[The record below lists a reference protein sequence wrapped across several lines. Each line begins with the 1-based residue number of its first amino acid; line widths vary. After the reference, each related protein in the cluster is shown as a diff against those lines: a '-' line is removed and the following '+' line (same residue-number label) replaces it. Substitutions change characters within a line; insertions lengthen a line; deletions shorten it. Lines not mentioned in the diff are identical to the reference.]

1 MADENDFRREFETT
15 GYLSPIMSDVIS
27 AFRAR
32 MSGWFGLAD
41 EVSSTLQQ
49 MAFRNTETTMMDSL
63 SFEQKPVSHC
73 VLLRA
78 VSNFQGSIL
87 MAERGMIV
95 PGRIMARS
103 VLEDSFC
110 IAALHDQPQEFLENL
125 KVDDK
130 LARKGQAKAV
140 LANGKV
146 DPANEEK
153 LRAFIA
159 SIPRLENLGM
169 AGIAG
174 LGPLN
179 VQYLAYRVLSN
190 DAAHP
195 SATSLM
201 RHMSYNQARTEW
213 LGFKVGPGND
223 WEIVQSLNFA
233 IMAALAIGVAYS
245 TIVGDTDA
253 NEQFSTLSQR
263 YHELPETRNNLDSES
278 SKPRP

>member
-27 AFRAR
+27 TLRAR

-41 EVSSTLQQ
+41 AVSSTLQQ
-49 MAFRNTETTMMDSL
+49 MAFRNTEAVVMDSL

-95 PGRIMARS
+95 PSRIMART

-110 IAALHDQPQEFLENL
+110 IAALHDQPEEFLEHL
-125 KVDDK
+125 AVDDK
-130 LARKGQAKAV
+130 LARKGQATAI
-140 LANGKV
+140 LANSTI
-146 DPANEEK
+146 DPSKEEK

-159 SIPRLENLGM
+159 NIPSKKNLGP
-169 AGIAG
+169 AGVAA
-174 LGPLN
+174 LGPLRA
-179 VQYLAYRVLSN
+179 QYLAYKVLSN

-201 RHMSYNQARTEW
+201 RHMSYNVAKTEW

-223 WEIVQSLNFA
+223 REIVESLNFA

-245 TIVGDTDA
+245 TIVSDMDA
-253 NEQFSTLSQR
+253 NEQFGALSRR
-263 YHELPETRNNLDSES
+263 YHDLPDTRDLQNSES
-278 SKPRP
+278 PP

>member
-1 MADENDFRREFETT
+1 MADENDFRRQFETT
-15 GYLSPIMSDVIS
+15 GYLSPIMSDVVS
-27 AFRAR
+27 NFRER
-32 MSGWFGLAD
+32 MCGWFGLAD
-41 EVSSTLQQ
+41 DVSSTLQQ
-49 MAFRNTETTMMDSL
+49 MAFRNTEAATMDSL

-78 VSNFQGSIL
+78 SGNFQGAVL

-95 PGRIMARS
+95 PARIMARS

-110 IAALHDQPQEFLENL
+110 IAALHDKPQDFLDHL

-140 LANGKV
+140 LANGKL

-169 AGIAG
+169 AGLAD

-179 VQYLAYRVLSN
+179 TQYLAYRVLSN

-201 RHMSYNQARTEW
+201 RHMSYNDARTEW
-213 LGFKVGPGND
+213 LGFKVGPGKD
-223 WEIVQSLNFA
+223 LEIVQSLNFA

-245 TIVGDTDA
+245 TIVGDKGA
-253 NEQFSTLSQR
+253 NEQFGELSRR
-263 YHELPETRNNLDSES
+263 YHDLPETRIF
-278 SKPRP
+278 